1 MNNYSI
7 PHAEENSKNPERQVY
22 TVTEITR
29 SIKFSLET
37 EFPLVWIEGEI
48 SNLRIPSSG
57 HMYLTIKDEESQIKV
72 VMFRSGKSQL
82 KFEPKDGDQVIVK
95 GKITVYEPRGEYQI
109 VIDYM
114 EPKGIGA
121 LQLAFQ
127 QLKEKLSKE
136 GLFDDELKKT
146 LPLLPQK
153 IGIVTSPTGAAIR
166 DILNIIDRRF
176 PNLHVLIAPVKVQ
189 GEGAAQEIA
198 AAVKDLNKI
207 KDVDA
212 IIVGR
217 GGGSIED
224 LWAFNEEVVARA
236 IFESKIP
243 VVSAVGHEID
253 FTISDF
259 VSDLRAPTPSAA
271 AELVVRDKNILFKNI
286 VTLYKRLLGNIRG
299 TLNESKT
306 ELKNL
311 VSRKVLQDPLTPI
324 HERQQRL
331 DEITLRMER
340 AIKSFLQIQK
350 EKNRTSKK
358 HLFLLN
364 PLNKIKQHKVL
375 LREAEKKI
383 NSQMNFTLNI
393 SRNTLNAAM
402 KRLNSVSPLSVL
414 ERGYAI
420 CRTHPDGKVLK
431 DSGKVSTGDL
441 VKVQLSKGKLLC
453 NVTDREKEKQTEE

>member
-127 QLKEKLSKE
+127 QLKEKLSRE

-286 VTLYKRLLGNIRG
+286 ATLYKRLLGNIRG

-350 EKNRTSKK
+350 EKNRTNKK

-420 CRTHPDGKVLK
+420 CRTYPDEKVLK

-453 NVTDREKEKQTEE
+453 NVTGREKEK

>member
-1 MNNYSI
+1 MNNHSI
-7 PHAEENSKNPERQVY
+7 PHAEENFENPERQVY
-22 TVTEITR
+22 TVTEITHA
-29 SIKFSLET
+29 IKFSLET
-37 EFPLVWIEGEI
+37 EFPRVWIEGEI

-57 HMYLTIKDEESQIKV
+57 HMYLTIKDGDSQIKV

-136 GLFDDELKKT
+136 GLFDEELKKS

-153 IGIVTSPTGAAIR
+153 IGIVTSPTGAAVR
-166 DILNIIDRRF
+166 DILNIIERRF
-176 PNLHVLIAPVKVQ
+176 PNVHILIAPVKVQ

-207 KDVDA
+207 KGVDA

-236 IFESKIP
+236 IFKSEIP
-243 VVSAVGHEID
+243 VISAVGHEID

-259 VSDLRAPTPSAA
+259 VADLRAPTPSAA
-271 AELVVRDKNILFKNI
+271 AELLVRDKNILLENI

-299 TLNESKT
+299 TLHDSKT
-306 ELKNL
+306 QLKNL
-311 VSRKVLQDPLTPI
+311 ISRKVLQDPLTPI
-324 HERQQRL
+324 HEKQQRL
-331 DEITLRMER
+331 DEVALRMER
-340 AIKSFLQIQK
+340 AIKNSLQTQK
-350 EKNRTSKK
+350 EKTRANKK

-375 LREAEKKI
+375 LSEVEKKI
-383 NSQMNFTLNI
+383 NSQMNFTFNI

-402 KRLNSVSPLSVL
+402 KRLDSVSPLSVL
-414 ERGYAI
+414 NRGYAI
-420 CRTHPDGKVLK
+420 CRTYPEEKVLK
-431 DSGKVSTGDL
+431 DSRNVSIGERI
-441 VKVQLSKGKLLC
+441 KVQLSKGKLLC
-453 NVTDREKEKQTEE
+453 NIADRENEKQTEI

>member
-127 QLKEKLSKE
+127 QLKEKLSRE

-286 VTLYKRLLGNIRG
+286 ATLYKRLLGNIRG

-350 EKNRTSKK
+350 EKNRTNKK

-453 NVTDREKEKQTEE
+453 NVTGREKEK

>member
-7 PHAEENSKNPERQVY
+7 PHAEENSKNPERQLY

-109 VIDYM
+109 VIDCM

-127 QLKEKLSKE
+127 QLKEKLSRE

-286 VTLYKRLLGNIRG
+286 ATLYKRLLGNIRG

-350 EKNRTSKK
+350 EKNRTNKK

-420 CRTHPDGKVLK
+420 CRTYPDEKVLK

-453 NVTDREKEKQTEE
+453 NVTGREKEK

>member
-109 VIDYM
+109 VIDCM

-121 LQLAFQ
+121 PQLAFQ
-127 QLKEKLSKE
+127 QLKEKLSRE

-217 GGGSIED
+217 GGGRGSEFADI
-224 LWAFNEEVVARA
+224 
-236 IFESKIP
+236 
-243 VVSAVGHEID
+243 G
-253 FTISDF
+253 T
-259 VSDLRAPTPSAA
+259 
-271 AELVVRDKNILFKNI
+271 
-286 VTLYKRLLGNIRG
+286 YK
-299 TLNESKT
+299 
-306 ELKNL
+306 
-311 VSRKVLQDPLTPI
+311 V
-324 HERQQRL
+324 H
-331 DEITLRMER
+331 
-340 AIKSFLQIQK
+340 
-350 EKNRTSKK
+350 
-358 HLFLLN
+358 
-364 PLNKIKQHKVL
+364 
-375 LREAEKKI
+375 
-383 NSQMNFTLNI
+383 
-393 SRNTLNAAM
+393 
-402 KRLNSVSPLSVL
+402 
-414 ERGYAI
+414 
-420 CRTHPDGKVLK
+420 THIY
-431 DSGKVSTGDL
+431 
-441 VKVQLSKGKLLC
+441 
-453 NVTDREKEKQTEE
+453 

>member
-109 VIDYM
+109 VIDCM

-286 VTLYKRLLGNIRG
+286 ATLYKRLLGNIRG

-350 EKNRTSKK
+350 EKNRTNKK

-420 CRTHPDGKVLK
+420 CRTYPDEKVLK

-453 NVTDREKEKQTEE
+453 NVTGREKEK

>member
-7 PHAEENSKNPERQVY
+7 PHIEEISDNPERQVY

-29 SIKFSLET
+29 AIKFSFET
-37 EFPLVWIEGEI
+37 EFPQVWIEGEI

-57 HMYLTIKDEESQIKV
+57 HMYLTIKDEKSQIKV

-136 GLFDDELKKT
+136 GLFDEELKKG

-153 IGIVTSPTGAAIR
+153 IGIITSPTGAAIR

-176 PNLHVLIAPVKVQ
+176 PNVHILIAPVKVQ

-207 KDVDA
+207 KGVDA

-236 IFESKIP
+236 IFESEVSVI
-243 VVSAVGHEID
+243 SAVGHEID

-259 VSDLRAPTPSAA
+259 VADLRAPTPSAA
-271 AELVVRDKNILFKNI
+271 AELVVRDKNNLLENI
-286 VTLYKRLLGNIRG
+286 VALNKRLLRNIRG
-299 TLNESKT
+299 ILSESKIQL
-306 ELKNL
+306 ENL

-324 HERQQRL
+324 HEKQQRL
-331 DEITLRMER
+331 DEVTLRMER
-340 AIKSFLQIQK
+340 AIKNFLQTQK
-350 EKNRTSKK
+350 EKTRANKK

-364 PLNKIKQHKVL
+364 PLNKIKQNKVL
-375 LREAEKKI
+375 LREVEKKI
-383 NSQMNFTLNI
+383 NSQMNFTLNM

-402 KRLNSVSPLSVL
+402 KRLDSVSPLSVL
-414 ERGYAI
+414 KRGYAV
-420 CRTHPDGKVLK
+420 CRTYPEGKVLK
-431 DSGKVSTGDL
+431 DSRKVSIGEF

-453 NVTDREKEKQTEE
+453 NIKGRENEKQTKV

>member
-7 PHAEENSKNPERQVY
+7 PHIEEISDNPERQVY

-29 SIKFSLET
+29 AIKFSFET
-37 EFPLVWIEGEI
+37 EFPQVWIEGEI

-57 HMYLTIKDEESQIKV
+57 HMYLTIKDEKSQIKV

-136 GLFDDELKKT
+136 GLFDEELKKG

-153 IGIVTSPTGAAIR
+153 IGIITSPTGAAIR

-176 PNLHVLIAPVKVQ
+176 PNVHILIAPVKVQ

-207 KDVDA
+207 KGVDA
-212 IIVGR
+212 VIVGR

-224 LWAFNEEVVARA
+224 RKSVV
-236 IFESKIP
+236 
-243 VVSAVGHEID
+243 
-253 FTISDF
+253 
-259 VSDLRAPTPSAA
+259 
-271 AELVVRDKNILFKNI
+271 
-286 VTLYKRLLGNIRG
+286 
-299 TLNESKT
+299 
-306 ELKNL
+306 
-311 VSRKVLQDPLTPI
+311 
-324 HERQQRL
+324 
-331 DEITLRMER
+331 
-340 AIKSFLQIQK
+340 
-350 EKNRTSKK
+350 
-358 HLFLLN
+358 
-364 PLNKIKQHKVL
+364 
-375 LREAEKKI
+375 
-383 NSQMNFTLNI
+383 
-393 SRNTLNAAM
+393 
-402 KRLNSVSPLSVL
+402 
-414 ERGYAI
+414 
-420 CRTHPDGKVLK
+420 
-431 DSGKVSTGDL
+431 
-441 VKVQLSKGKLLC
+441 
-453 NVTDREKEKQTEE
+453 

>member
-7 PHAEENSKNPERQVY
+7 PHAEENSKNPERQLY

-127 QLKEKLSKE
+127 QLKEKLSRE

-286 VTLYKRLLGNIRG
+286 ATLYKRLLGNIRG

-350 EKNRTSKK
+350 EKNRTNKK

-420 CRTHPDGKVLK
+420 CRTYPDEKVLK

-453 NVTDREKEKQTEE
+453 NVTGREKEK

>member
-109 VIDYM
+109 VIDCM

-286 VTLYKRLLGNIRG
+286 ATLYKRLLGNIRG

-350 EKNRTSKK
+350 EKNRTNKK

-420 CRTHPDGKVLK
+420 CRTYPDEKVLK

>member
-286 VTLYKRLLGNIRG
+286 ATLYKRLLGNIRG

-350 EKNRTSKK
+350 EKNRTNKK

>member
-109 VIDYM
+109 VIDCM

-127 QLKEKLSKE
+127 QLKEKLSRE

-286 VTLYKRLLGNIRG
+286 ATLYKRLLGNIRG

-350 EKNRTSKK
+350 EKNRTNKK

-420 CRTHPDGKVLK
+420 CRTYPDEKVLK

-453 NVTDREKEKQTEE
+453 NVTGREKEK

>member
-7 PHAEENSKNPERQVY
+7 PHVEENSENPERQVY

-29 SIKFSLET
+29 AIKFSLET
-37 EFPLVWIEGEI
+37 EFPRVWIEGEI

-82 KFEPKDGDQVIVK
+82 KFGPKDGDQVIVK

-136 GLFDDELKKT
+136 GLFDEELKKS

-153 IGIVTSPTGAAIR
+153 IGIITSPTGAAVR

-176 PNLHVLIAPVKVQ
+176 PNVHILIAPVKVQ

-207 KDVDA
+207 KGVDV

-236 IFESKIP
+236 IFESEIP
-243 VVSAVGHEID
+243 VISAVGHEID

-259 VSDLRAPTPSAA
+259 VADLRAPTPSAA
-271 AELVVRDKNILFKNI
+271 AELVVRDKN
-286 VTLYKRLLGNIRG
+286 
-299 TLNESKT
+299 
-306 ELKNL
+306 
-311 VSRKVLQDPLTPI
+311 
-324 HERQQRL
+324 
-331 DEITLRMER
+331 
-340 AIKSFLQIQK
+340 
-350 EKNRTSKK
+350 
-358 HLFLLN
+358 
-364 PLNKIKQHKVL
+364 
-375 LREAEKKI
+375 
-383 NSQMNFTLNI
+383 
-393 SRNTLNAAM
+393 
-402 KRLNSVSPLSVL
+402 
-414 ERGYAI
+414 
-420 CRTHPDGKVLK
+420 
-431 DSGKVSTGDL
+431 
-441 VKVQLSKGKLLC
+441 
-453 NVTDREKEKQTEE
+453 

>member
-1 MNNYSI
+1 
-7 PHAEENSKNPERQVY
+7 Y

-109 VIDYM
+109 VIDCM

-127 QLKEKLSKE
+127 QLKEKLSRE

-286 VTLYKRLLGNIRG
+286 ATLYKRLLGNIRG

-350 EKNRTSKK
+350 EKNRTNKK

-420 CRTHPDGKVLK
+420 CRTYPDEKVLK

-453 NVTDREKEKQTEE
+453 NVTGREKEK

>member
-7 PHAEENSKNPERQVY
+7 TPVEDHPESPERQVY

-29 SIKFSLET
+29 AIKFSLET
-37 EFPLVWIEGEI
+37 EFPQVWIEGEI

-72 VMFRSGKSQL
+72 VMFRSGKSKL
-82 KFEPKDGDQVIVK
+82 KFEPKDGNQVIVK

-136 GLFDDELKKT
+136 GLFDDELKKS

-176 PNLHVLIAPVKVQ
+176 PNVHILIAPVKVQ
-189 GEGAAQEIA
+189 GEGAAREIA
-198 AAVKDLNKI
+198 AAVKDLNQI
-207 KDVDA
+207 KDVDV

-224 LWAFNEEVVARA
+224 LWAFNEEIVARA
-236 IFESKIP
+236 IFESEIP
-243 VVSAVGHEID
+243 VISAVGHEID
-253 FTISDF
+253 FTISDL
-259 VSDLRAPTPSAA
+259 VADLRAPTPSVA
-271 AELVVRDKNILFKNI
+271 AELVVRNKNILFKNI
-286 VTLYKRLLGNIRG
+286 VALNKRLLGNIRG
-299 TLNESKT
+299 ALYESKT
-306 ELKNL
+306 QLKNL
-311 VSRKVLQDPLTPI
+311 VSRKVLQDPLTPV
-324 HERQQRL
+324 HEKQQRL
-331 DEITLRMER
+331 DEVTLRMER
-340 AIKSFLQIQK
+340 AIKNFLQTQK
-350 EKNRTSKK
+350 EKTRTNKK

-375 LREAEKKI
+375 LREVEKKI

-402 KRLNSVSPLSVL
+402 KRLDSVSPLSVL
-414 ERGYAI
+414 KRGYAI
-420 CRTHPDGKVLK
+420 CRTYPEGKVLK
-431 DSGKVSTGDL
+431 DSGNVSTGEL

-453 NVTDREKEKQTEE
+453 NIKGRENEKQTEA

>member
-109 VIDYM
+109 VIDCM

-127 QLKEKLSKE
+127 QLKEKLSRE

-286 VTLYKRLLGNIRG
+286 ATLYKRLLGNIRG

-350 EKNRTSKK
+350 EKNRTNKK

-453 NVTDREKEKQTEE
+453 NVTGREKEK